1 MRTKKFLHRSIICLT
16 WMTVLPALAQA
27 PNRNLTIELRQ
38 VDEGDGSGYSVR
50 TQARDVLLTEQSVR
64 VRNGEKAILKV
75 SKSMPMQWVQ
85 SVSAQSAALSASG
98 ASASSTSGAV
108 KNALV
113 WLEAGQTLKVQPR
126 WPGGTQSVSVEIT
139 VESASI
145 GQRTGTELPDQSKSE
160 LATMVSLPMGQW
172 VTIASSGVVTQP
184 GTYSSQ
190 VVNANRRLLQVRVLA
205 P

>member
-1 MRTKKFLHRSIICLT
+1 M
-16 WMTVLPALAQA
+16 
-27 PNRNLTIELRQ
+27 
-38 VDEGDGSGYSVR
+38 
-50 TQARDVLLTEQSVR
+50 TEQSVR
-64 VRNGEKAILKV
+64 VRNGEKAILKM
-75 SKSMPMQWVQ
+75 SKSMPMQWVR

-108 KNALV
+108 KNDLV
-113 WLEAGQTLKVQPR
+113 WLEAGQSLQVQPR
-126 WPGGTQSVSVEIT
+126 WPGGTQPVSVEIT

-160 LATMVSLPMGQW
+160 LATTVSLPLGQW
-172 VTIASSGVVTQP
+172 VTIASSGSVTQP

-190 VVNANRRLLQVRVLA
+190 AVNASRRLLQVRVLA